1 MNASGGG
8 RCESVQNDSEITAFI
23 SEPEVSLSP
32 PFFAPRD
39 VTVLHHVCCYR
50 CKRLQVQCARSPWS
64 NPVQRWPPSTA
75 GTQSAV
81 RVVGGGAGRGR
92 TVQHSPEMCK
102 WKPGLEHSQPPR
114 TTTPIPEPGQN
125 RIGSVINPWMTLSD
139 SVPGAWFEL
148 QRNCFSHQ
156 LWNSTKT

>member
-23 SEPEVSLSP
+23 SEPEVSLSQP
-32 PFFAPRD
+32 VAPFFFAPRD
-39 VTVLHHVCCYR
+39 VSVLHHVCCYR

-81 RVVGGGAGRGR
+81 RVVGGR

-125 RIGSVINPWMTLSD
+125 RIGSMINPWMTLSD